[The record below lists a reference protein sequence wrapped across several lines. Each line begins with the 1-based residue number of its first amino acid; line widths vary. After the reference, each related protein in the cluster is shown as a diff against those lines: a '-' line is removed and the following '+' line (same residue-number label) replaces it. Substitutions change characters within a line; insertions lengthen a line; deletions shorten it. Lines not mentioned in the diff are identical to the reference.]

1 MQALSCEKQLK
12 GTGIITNIIHI
23 MKEEGLTRPVR
34 VRYYFYYEC
43 CGSYFGADPCL

>member
-34 VRYYFYYEC
+34 VRLIVIVIIIY
-43 CGSYFGADPCL
+43 